1 VAEFSRRKQQKA
13 PQWKNLRMDLVDTM
27 SSAINYLTKD
37 AGPSNTDMSLEALDK
52 PMRAFGAGLSTIGNV
67 ATGQFGQIAPDAQQI
82 MRQDS
87 TETAGPW
94 AERAHDAIAAQ
105 AGNSAMMHGVA
116 DLAKFGI
123 NAVPYVAPVF

>member
-1 VAEFSRRKQQKA
+1 
-13 PQWKNLRMDLVDTM
+13 MDLVGTM
-27 SSAINYLTKD
+27 NTAINYLTKD

-94 AERAHDAIAAQ
+94 ADQAHDAIAAQ
-105 AGNSAMMHGVA
+105 VGDSAMGNALA
-116 DLAKFGI
+116 DMARFGI
-123 NAVPYVAPVF
+123 KAVPYVAPVF